1 VKPLGRFV
9 VVTLAA
15 ALAATGCS
23 SGQQPTTN
31 PTVASSN
38 TTTGATTSSSGRPSA
53 SPSTSAPELVEFST
67 DGAGPY
73 QLGLT
78 LTALKA
84 KPGLD
89 EVTTGGACP
98 NNTFA
103 RGVGVWHDV
112 RMSFRQDGKL
122 YLLVNRSEAIPTPSG
137 AWLGTT
143 LDDLKRIYTGLT
155 TQELT
160 HGTAKAFLVQ
170 TLSGGGI
177 MFELDPGQ
185 KVLSMAAADAF
196 YLRNTFNSG
205 SEYC

>member
-1 VKPLGRFV
+1 MKSFGRFV
-9 VVTLAA
+9 VVTLVAAVAA
-15 ALAATGCS
+15 AGCS
-23 SGQQPTTN
+23 SGQPTNN
-31 PTVASSN
+31 PSVASS
-38 TTTGATTSSSGRPSA
+38 ATTSGATASTSGHPSA
-53 SPSTSAPELVEFST
+53 SASTSAPELVEFST

-89 EVTTGGACP
+89 EITTGGVCP

-112 RMSFRQDGKL
+112 RLSFRQDGKL
-122 YLLVNRSEAIPTPSG
+122 YLLVNRSDAIPTPSG

-143 LDDLKRIYTGLT
+143 LTDLKRIYAGLT

-160 HGTAKAFLVQ
+160 RGTSSAFLVQ

-177 MFELDPGQ
+177 LFDLDPAK

-196 YLRNTFNSG
+196 YLRSTFNSG
-205 SEYC
+205 AEYC